1 MICEPGCVRPSRG
14 TKQEHYGICHKTFS
28 STSVGDKH
36 RVPAAMKLS
45 KNKAMMVRDGYRD
58 RCLTEDEM
66 RRIGMYE
73 DDRGVWRGAQMDPR
87 W

>member
-14 TKQEHYGICHKTFS
+14 STQEHWGICHKTFS
-28 STSVGDKH
+28 ATSVGDKH
-36 RVPAAMKLS
+36 RVPVAMKLS
-45 KNKAMMVRDGYRD
+45 KNKVMMVRDGYRD

-66 RRIGMYE
+66 RRLGMYD
-73 DDRGVWRGAQMDPR
+73 DDRGVWHGAQMDGR